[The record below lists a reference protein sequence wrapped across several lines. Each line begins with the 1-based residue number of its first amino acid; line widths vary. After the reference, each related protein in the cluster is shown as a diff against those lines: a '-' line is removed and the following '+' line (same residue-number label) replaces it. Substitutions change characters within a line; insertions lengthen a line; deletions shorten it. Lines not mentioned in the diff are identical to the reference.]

1 MAEILC
7 FLLIAY
13 AILILIRIIMS
24 WFPID
29 PNGWALDPAEET
41 IPEVLEV
48 TARSEDGVVQA
59 VRHRNLPIEGVQF
72 HPESIMTTVGRELL
86 GNFLESPVASLKDS

>member
-29 PNGWALDPAEET
+29 PNGVAATVAGFLYMITDPLLTPLRRIIPPIRLGAVGLDLTPT
-41 IPEVLEV
+41 IVIFGLFIL
-48 TARSEDGVVQA
+48 S
-59 VRHRNLPIEGVQF
+59 
-72 HPESIMTTVGRELL
+72 
-86 GNFLESPVASLKDS
+86 SLIC